1 MNISK
6 RWLDVH
12 VLTPSAASVYVTML
26 CVHDLQV
33 NYTGMMFTYETNLAS
48 SMDRDDVVM
57 CNISNGV

>member
-1 MNISK
+1 MVGCT
-6 RWLDVH
+6 VH
-12 VLTPSAASVYVTML
+12 VLTPSAA

-57 CNISNGV
+57 CDISNGV